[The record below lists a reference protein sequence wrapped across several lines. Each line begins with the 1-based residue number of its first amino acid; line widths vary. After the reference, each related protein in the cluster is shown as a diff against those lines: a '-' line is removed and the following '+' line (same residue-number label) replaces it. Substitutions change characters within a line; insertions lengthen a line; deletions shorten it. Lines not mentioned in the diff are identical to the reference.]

1 MEHAKAQLA
10 ASQLRLQE
18 TLKDFKLM
26 IIWSVTLVADV
37 ADANISLAEHDEKG
51 KGSGLAGNYDL
62 IAMATHGR
70 SGFQHWILG
79 SITERVLGATKL
91 PILIVRPEAAEF
103 KHALNGGETSKASIP
118 IKSTLF

>member
-1 MEHAKAQLA
+1 MNQIVKPIATAEGGERADELNLEAVEHAKAQLA

-62 IAMATHGR
+62 IAMATYGR
-70 SGFQHWILG
+70 SGLEH
-79 SITERVLGATKL
+79 
-91 PILIVRPEAAEF
+91 
-103 KHALNGGETSKASIP
+103 
-118 IKSTLF
+118 